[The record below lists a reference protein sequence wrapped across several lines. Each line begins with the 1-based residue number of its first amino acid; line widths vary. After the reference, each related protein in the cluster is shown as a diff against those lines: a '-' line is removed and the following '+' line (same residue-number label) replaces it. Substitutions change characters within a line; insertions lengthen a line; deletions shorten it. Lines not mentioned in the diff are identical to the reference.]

1 MNRLKSA
8 LETLDTSIDT
18 LESALAERLTKMEIT
33 LRTAQSDME
42 NASNKAKVA
51 ASVSDRL
58 DQVIGQ
64 LETILGEG
72 K

>member
-8 LETLDTSIDT
+8 LENLDRSVDRMEKTMT
-18 LESALAERLTKMEIT
+18 ERFGAMESD
-33 LRTAQSDME
+33 LRRARTECEGA
-42 NASNKAKVA
+42 NNKAKVA
-51 ASVSDRL
+51 QKVGDRL